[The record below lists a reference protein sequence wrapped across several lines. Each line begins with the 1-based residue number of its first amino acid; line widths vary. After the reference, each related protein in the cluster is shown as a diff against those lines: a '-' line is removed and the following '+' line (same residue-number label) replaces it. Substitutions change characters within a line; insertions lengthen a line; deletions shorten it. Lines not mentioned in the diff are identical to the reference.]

1 MGLFSIRVSRKAL
14 CVVVLLWGNSF
25 FCLIFV
31 LPYWAPQ
38 SPFSTGLHGDL
49 CLPTPLCIREGQS
62 VGQGCCNVC
71 LTCCSLAL
79 GTWKDWNW
87 CGSCC
92 VGTVAFLDQDLKFL
106 LQAGEGKGGRFNSCP
121 KVKHKQIHWI
131 LLCGF
136 FFFFSAHLQGH
147 GIWSWLWKQVNQSH
161 CWVWCGMDVS
171 HLSFPAVGW
180 HVLGVVGAEAAS
192 FPEPLFWGD
201 WTPSTFPFSSGK
213 QIYSGIHPWPHTPPS
228 EFQG

>member
-14 CVVVLLWGNSF
+14 CVVALLWSLCF
-25 FCLIFV
+25 L
-31 LPYWAPQ
+31 
-38 SPFSTGLHGDL
+38 TGLLNPLSDPSGLRGDL
-49 CLPTPLCIREGQS
+49 CLQTPLCIIEGQS
-62 VGQGCCNVC
+62 VAQGCSNVC

-87 CGSCC
+87 RGSCC
-92 VGTVAFLDQDLKFL
+92 VGTVAFLDQDPKFL
-106 LQAGEGKGGRFNSCP
+106 LQAGEGKGGRFNSFP
-121 KVKHKQIHWI
+121 QVKHKQTHWI

-136 FFFFSAHLQGH
+136 LIFFLLTYRAMVFGPD
-147 GIWSWLWKQVNQSH
+147 WKQVNQSH
-161 CWVWCGMDVS
+161 CWVWCGMDAS

-180 HVLGVVGAEAAS
+180 HVLGVVGAEAAL